1 MNPYVTLKNK
11 HQKEINDFPFGF
23 AFSESQFNDMMI
35 NKFGLTPED
44 TDKIYSIGSGGY
56 IRKTDADAMH
66 EMFARH
72 AKERET
78 AIKENKD
85 DYIYH
90 MFNYELANHEYSYT
104 GDLEDTLDALGLTYE
119 EVKADKIMYE
129 ALKRAIK
136 HQESADW

>member
-44 TDKIYSIGSGGY
+44 TDKIYSIGGGGY
-56 IRKTDADAMH
+56 IRKTDSDAMQ
-66 EMFARH
+66 ELFDRH

-85 DYIYH
+85 DYLYH

-104 GDLEDTLDALGLTYE
+104 GDLEDTLDALGLTYK